1 MGRIRKIP
9 AIPILNTMT
18 ADMVEALGFRW
29 AASCAKDGWR
39 DDVVLEGDAQGIVQ
53 MVKGAQVAKSSIAVI
68 ITDTL

>member
-1 MGRIRKIP
+1 MGRIRKIA

-39 DDVVLEGDAQGIVQ
+39 DDVLEGDAQGIVQ